1 MASTNKII
9 VGIDNQV
16 IELTGAD
23 KEAYLA
29 ERKELKKLLSIPKET
44 LIENYNKLK
53 LDVFEKLNSQ
63 KDTSDEETSKTIDQV
78 LNKLQNESFNELN
91 YYKLGKLNE
100 GL

>member
-29 ERKELKKLLSIPKET
+29 ERKADKERTELLEAEYKAKQEARESAIKKLAEIAGLTKDELASI
-44 LIENYNKLK
+44 L
-53 LDVFEKLNSQ
+53 
-63 KDTSDEETSKTIDQV
+63 
-78 LNKLQNESFNELN
+78 
-91 YYKLGKLNE
+91 
-100 GL
+100 